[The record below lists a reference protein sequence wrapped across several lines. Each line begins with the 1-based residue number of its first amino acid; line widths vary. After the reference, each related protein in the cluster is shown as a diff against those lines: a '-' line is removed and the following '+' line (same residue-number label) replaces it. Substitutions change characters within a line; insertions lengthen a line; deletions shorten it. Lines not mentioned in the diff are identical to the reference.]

1 MGTIN
6 ETLKSLPPEAK
17 QVVAEF
23 VEFLAQKYLKKK
35 PKIVSSKEKI
45 LNFAGVWKDMDEND
59 FQDFL
64 SDVYGRREKSFK
76 RRRKI

>member
-23 VEFLAQKYLKKK
+23 VEFLAQKYLKKQ

-45 LNFAGVWKDMDEND
+45 LKFAGVWKDMDESD
-59 FQDFL
+59 FQGFF
-64 SDVYGRREKSFK
+64 SDVYERRKNTFK
-76 RRRKI
+76 KRRKI